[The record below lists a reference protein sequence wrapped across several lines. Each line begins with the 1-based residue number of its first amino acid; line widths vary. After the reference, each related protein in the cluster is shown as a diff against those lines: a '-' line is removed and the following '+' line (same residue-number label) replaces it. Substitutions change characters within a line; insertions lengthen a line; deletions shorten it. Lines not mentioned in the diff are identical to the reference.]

1 MCVMDLMNCLKN
13 NAKKVLYNLLQ
24 GKLLQ
29 KATVIVTS
37 RPSASSDI
45 WRYCEKK
52 TIRHLEKVG
61 FTETGIEQFAK
72 NAFSGDILE
81 TFLAYITSNPHIYG
95 MMYIPLNAVIV
106 TQIYQEHYNATTPF
120 PKTMSQLF
128 DALACVLIRRHLV
141 STNQVPHNFTI
152 PSSLHCIYDIS
163 KLPPQVVPKFLK
175 LAKVAYEGICK
186 DMFVFIDFDEDHL
199 GLMNTSTRPNM
210 LGHETSST
218 FLHHTL
224 QEHLAALHIANQLSS
239 ELDSLELQQ
248 LLEKKDVL
256 VRFLAGMCDD
266 DHEYSQAL
274 RKWFANFL
282 GQICFDRS
290 RTLQLVHCAYECSNI
305 MQDLEVQV

>member
-52 TIRHLEKVG
+52 TIRYLEIVG

-81 TFLAYITSNPHIYG
+81 SFLSYITSNPHIYG

-106 TQIYQEHYNATTPF
+106 TQIYQDHYNTTTPF

-128 DALACVLIRRHLV
+128 DALTRVLIHRHLV
-141 STNQVPHNFTI
+141 STRQGPHNFTM
-152 PSSLHCIYDIS
+152 PSSLHCIHDIS
-163 KLPPQVVPKFLK
+163 KLPLQVVLKFLE
-175 LAKVAYEGICK
+175 LAKVAYEGICRNAI
-186 DMFVFIDFDEDHL
+186 VFTDFDEDFDHL
-199 GLMNTSTRPNM
+199 KTDEYKHTS
-210 LGHETSST
+210 
-218 FLHHTL
+218 
-224 QEHLAALHIANQLSS
+224 
-239 ELDSLELQQ
+239 
-248 LLEKKDVL
+248 
-256 VRFLAGMCDD
+256 
-266 DHEYSQAL
+266 EYTGS
-274 RKWFANFL
+274 
-282 GQICFDRS
+282 
-290 RTLQLVHCAYECSNI
+290 
-305 MQDLEVQV
+305 